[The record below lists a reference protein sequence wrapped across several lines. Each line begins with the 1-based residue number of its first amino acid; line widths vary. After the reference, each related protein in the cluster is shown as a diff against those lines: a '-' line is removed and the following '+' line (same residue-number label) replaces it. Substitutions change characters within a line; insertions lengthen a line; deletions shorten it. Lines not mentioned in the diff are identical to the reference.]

1 MMTCHFIVNM
11 IDWVILSDK
20 TGFPSFFRTILTRR
34 EVVKHKLNEL
44 VFTISSPGLLKL
56 YISTKERRTEKE
68 KKKFLPALRVSLV

>member
-20 TGFPSFFRTILTRR
+20 TGFPSCSPHQTRR

-56 YISTKERRTEKE
+56 YISTQERRTEKE
-68 KKKFLPALRVSLV
+68 KKKFLPALRVSLI